1 MSEKHVIPVGTYV
14 GIFTALIALTGLT
27 VWVAFHDFGSMNT
40 VIAVGIACVKALLVA
55 LFFMHLKYSARILWL
70 YAGTAIA
77 FFILLITIT
86 LSDYRSREWFPTPK
100 AWSQPT
106 ATAPGASH

>member
-1 MSEKHVIPVGTYV
+1 MSEKHVIPVGTYL
-14 GIFTALIALTGLT
+14 GIFAALILLTGLT
-27 VWVAFHDFGSMNT
+27 VWVAFYDFGALNT

-100 AWSQPT
+100 AWSQPA
-106 ATAPGASH
+106 ATTTDAAH